1 MSAGQRA
8 VRAVVLLL
16 VLAGLGAAAGSR
28 KWTSRD
34 GKFTTQA
41 EMVDYSQGKVRL
53 RKPDGKEINVPI
65 KQLSD
70 EDRHWVA
77 EEMRRRRKSGRAD
90 ETSEKGETGSDR
102 PDETQSATDWA
113 TKPSPGEDA
122 AIAESLGSHDVE
134 LKLVALNLSSRRK
147 KKADPLTEHV
157 LGMTNPQMFV
167 TRSNSGKNPYETQ
180 FRKCIKKEP
189 KYALKEPFRAVA
201 QFGAKQCPFA
211 LDAVGVKA
219 KGYNRLYFDANG
231 NGDLTDDAPIDTK
244 DVEAFGKGKSF
255 HCGFCN
261 VKVPLE
267 LDGVQVDHPVSME
280 VNHTETPAMVYTY
293 VRLTSA
299 AVREGQI
306 EHGGKKVRFLLVD
319 HNSNGRFDDRVA
331 VRNLGSRLYVAV
343 GDVFLVNPSA
353 KKARAAAAPDYYFVN
368 RSVCLGNHYYKIEI
382 TPSGD
387 RMKLEPV
394 ELSIGYVTHSSPA
407 YRAVV
412 YSDEHGV
419 LMIEGA
425 RGQKVALPAGKWNL
439 ANYTIQA
446 GSAAGA
452 PTMVA
457 AECPGDA
464 QAVDVRKDD
473 TTELTF
479 GEPFRAVVTANR
491 RGDQKVSLSL
501 KIVGKGGERC
511 TDIRIKGKRPPNPTF
526 EIRDKAGKIVHG
538 GKFEYG

>member
-1 MSAGQRA
+1 MSTGRRA
-8 VRAVVLLL
+8 VRAVVFLL
-16 VLAGLGAAAGSR
+16 VLAGLGSAAGSR

-41 EMVDYSQGKVRL
+41 EMVDYGQGKVRL
-53 RKPDGKEINVPI
+53 RKPDGKEIDVPL

-77 EEMRRRRKSGRAD
+77 EEMRRRRKSGRAGEAS
-90 ETSEKGETGSDR
+90 ETSEAGSDR
-102 PDETQSATDWA
+102 PDETQNATAWA

-122 AIAESLGSHDVE
+122 AIAESLGSHDVA
-134 LKLVALNLSSRRK
+134 LKLVALNLSSRRRK
-147 KKADPLTEHV
+147 RADPLTEHV
-157 LGMTNPQMFV
+157 LGMTNPQTFMA
-167 TRSNSGKNPYETQ
+167 RSNGGKSPYEAQ
-180 FRKCIKKEP
+180 FGKLVKKEP
-189 KYALKEPFRAVA
+189 EYAMKSPFRAVA
-201 QFGAKQCPFA
+201 HFGAKQCPFA
-211 LDAVGVKA
+211 LDAVGEKA

-244 DVEAFGKGKSF
+244 DVEASGRGNNFL
-255 HCGFCN
+255 CGFRDI
-261 VKVPLE
+261 KVPLE
-267 LDGVQVDHPVSME
+267 LGGVEVDHLMSME
-280 VNHTETPAMVYTY
+280 VRHSESPAMAYTY

-306 EHGGKKVRFLLVD
+306 EQEGKKVRFLLVD
-319 HNSNGRFDDRVA
+319 HNSNGRFDDLVA
-331 VRNLGSRLYVAV
+331 VRNFRSRLYVAV

-368 RSVCLGNHYYKIEI
+368 RSVCLGNHFYKIEI
-382 TPSGD
+382 SPSGD

-412 YSDEHGV
+412 YSDEQGV
-419 LMIEGA
+419 LMIGGA
-425 RGQKVALPAGKWNL
+425 RGQKVALPAGKWKL

-457 AECPGDA
+457 AECSGDA

-479 GEPFRAVVTANR
+479 GEPFRAEVTAKR
-491 RGDQKVSLSL
+491 TGDQKVSLSL

-511 TDIRIKGKRPPNPTF
+511 TDMRIKGKRPPNPTF